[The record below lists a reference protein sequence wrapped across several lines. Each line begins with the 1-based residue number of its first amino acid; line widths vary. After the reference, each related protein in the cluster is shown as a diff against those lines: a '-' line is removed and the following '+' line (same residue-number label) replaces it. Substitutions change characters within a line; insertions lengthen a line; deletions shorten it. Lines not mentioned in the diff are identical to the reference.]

1 LQNYTLPPDST
12 SLQNPEPQWFQA
24 KIKSQEYASGGVDN
38 ASKGWLVVLIS
49 TCIMN
54 ALMLVYFILQ
64 PGLVTDVSQPPQLFA
79 LAINS
84 PPARV
89 LAGSC
94 GTGPEG
100 KQYKNRWTINSEGE
114 HLFMQPH
121 SDESS
126 ALLRTD
132 YDSGSFQ
139 VTNAEAGRGAGVL
152 ASLSPTLSRAK
163 NSLRSRTKPSA
174 TYSPS
179 TEQLRFPDGNESAA
193 SLQSQYELREFEP
206 QGQYSRLN

>member
-1 LQNYTLPPDST
+1 
-12 SLQNPEPQWFQA
+12 
-24 KIKSQEYASGGVDN
+24 
-38 ASKGWLVVLIS
+38 
-49 TCIMN
+49 MN

-179 TEQLRFPDGNESAA
+179 TEQLRFPDGNESAV
-193 SLQSQYELREFEP
+193 SLQSQYELREFKP

>member
-1 LQNYTLPPDST
+1 
-12 SLQNPEPQWFQA
+12 
-24 KIKSQEYASGGVDN
+24 
-38 ASKGWLVVLIS
+38 
-49 TCIMN
+49 MN

-84 PPARV
+84 PPARI

-100 KQYKNRWTINSEGE
+100 KQYKAKWIINSESE

-126 ALLRTD
+126 ALFRTN

-139 VTNAEAGRGAGVL
+139 VTNTEAGKGAGVL

-163 NSLRSRTKPSA
+163 QSLRSRTRPSA
-174 TYSPS
+174 QSSQS
-179 TEQLRFPDGNESAA
+179 TELLRSPGENESAA
-193 SLQSQYELREFEP
+193 SLQSQYELREFES
-206 QGQYSRLN
+206 QGRYSRIS

>member
-1 LQNYTLPPDST
+1 M
-12 SLQNPEPQWFQA
+12 
-24 KIKSQEYASGGVDN
+24 
-38 ASKGWLVVLIS
+38 
-49 TCIMN
+49 MN

-64 PGLVTDVSQPPQLFA
+64 PGLITDVSQPPQLFA

-100 KQYKNRWTINSEGE
+100 KQYKARWVINNAGE

-121 SDESS
+121 SDKSS
-126 ALLRTD
+126 ELLPRDD

-139 VTNAEAGRGAGVL
+139 VTNVEAGKGSGVL

-163 NSLRSRTKPSA
+163 HSLRSRTQPSA
-174 TYSPS
+174 KFSPAGSAELLRS
-179 TEQLRFPDGNESAA
+179 TSRKSSAR
-193 SLQSQYELREFEP
+193 SLQSQYELVEFEYR
-206 QGQYSRLN
+206 GDYDG

>member
-1 LQNYTLPPDST
+1 
-12 SLQNPEPQWFQA
+12 
-24 KIKSQEYASGGVDN
+24 
-38 ASKGWLVVLIS
+38 
-49 TCIMN
+49 
-54 ALMLVYFILQ
+54 
-64 PGLVTDVSQPPQLFA
+64 
-79 LAINS
+79 
-84 PPARV
+84 
-89 LAGSC
+89 
-94 GTGPEG
+94 
-100 KQYKNRWTINSEGE
+100 
-114 HLFMQPH
+114 MQPH
-121 SDESS
+121 LDESS

-152 ASLSPTLSRAK
+152 ASLSPTLNRAK

-179 TEQLRFPDGNESAA
+179 TERLRSPDGNESAA